1 MRVVLA
7 ALAALLLCGT
17 ACPASAS
24 VPGFKDTICPE
35 GTQYVMEV
43 GKLRTD
49 DPPQRIYA
57 AAHAAAQAY
66 ATCSGQKLSYGFRE
80 AQHYADVRSA
90 QFGVVAAR
98 ALIAMGRYDE
108 ARAELLRDRAA
119 AQNVA
124 DWITETEAFNSAD
137 VNGSAVTTAGDRRP
151 SMYRQSAREIV
162 LSADQALAEIARL
175 SETPRRQGTA
185 PAPAAPPTP
194 RP

>member
-1 MRVVLA
+1 MRVVVA

-17 ACPASAS
+17 VARPASAA
-24 VPGFKDTICPE
+24 GFKDTICPE
-35 GTQYVMEV
+35 GTQYVIEV
-43 GKLRTD
+43 GKLRID

-57 AAHAAAQAY
+57 AAHAASRAY
-66 ATCSGQKLSYGFRE
+66 ATCAGQKLSYGFRE

-108 ARAELLRDRAA
+108 ARAELQRDRAA

-124 DWITETEAFNSAD
+124 DWIAETEAFNSAD
-137 VNGSAVTTAGDRRP
+137 VNGSAVTVAGDRRP

-162 LSADQALAEIARL
+162 VSADQALAEVARL
-175 SETPRRQGTA
+175 TEVPRRQGTA
-185 PAPAAPPTP
+185 PAPSPSP